1 MYAHLFDNKGEKIQ
15 NTIIILNDEEEGAD
29 MLLVG
34 RNIIAAYFPEFGGLF
49 LFKGFGEHIE
59 YLKQFLVLIG
69 LDNES
74 NLELIKTEEEWT
86 NYLLQYHMAE
96 YVEQECVYGR
106 MFQ

>member
-1 MYAHLFDNKGEKIQ
+1 MYAHLFDDKGEKIP
-15 NTIIILNDEEEGAD
+15 NTIIILDDEEGGD

-34 RNIIAAYFPEFGGLF
+34 RNVIVAYFPEFGGLF
-49 LFKGFGEHIE
+49 LFKGFKEHIE

-69 LDNES
+69 LDDES
-74 NLELIKTEEEWT
+74 NLELIKTEAEWG